1 MSGVAR
7 LLAFARREF
16 DLHSK
21 RSLCKRG
28 SIGHCSRDDAVQTE
42 IPSPTTIEST
52 GRMFTIRFTNDRLT
66 TVTIH
71 ALEDFRFGIDAL
83 NTAWLPARRQ
93 AVAAQT
99 VPALLLCFTSVR
111 LHYRL
116 ESAASSLR
124 HHYLYHR
131 ILTTAPPVSS
141 PGPSSIPFRA
151 YTMTAL
157 TAIPPWVTSI
167 TLYSWCG

>member
-21 RSLCKRG
+21 RSLYMCKRG

-52 GRMFTIRFTNDRLT
+52 GRMFTIRWRMSGSEATPS
-66 TVTIH
+66 IPP
-71 ALEDFRFGIDAL
+71 G
-83 NTAWLPARRQ
+83 LPARRQ

-99 VPALLLCFTSVR
+99 VPALLLCFTFVR

-116 ESAASSLR
+116 ESAASSLC
-124 HHYLYHR
+124 HHYLDHR
-131 ILTTAPPVSS
+131 IITAASPLHHTAPPVSS
-141 PGPSSIPFRA
+141 PGPTSIPFRA